1 MSKNRHIFIN
11 VTSHAPIR
19 VLYLTR
25 MYGINIFAIPQGAL
39 IAIIAVS
46 AALIIGIGI
55 LLYFTVFAHF
65 RARKQVREL
74 VRRFEYL
81 HALVF
86 GQDSQFV
93 KRLEIIS
100 RTNLLYVNVHMN
112 YNRRYREIKDRD
124 DAMMTASI
132 NRLKDMSADR
142 KWKEL
147 KAYFPIIKNQ
157 IATYE
162 SRVNTLNSDLM
173 NVIKPEEECR
183 QECLALKEK
192 LRKVKQDY
200 YVKQADLTL
209 LGDTF
214 EAIFTKLEQLFQK
227 FETLVESAQYDDAK
241 AILPTIAGVIDQIGR
256 IFPELPNLCATIQTV
271 IPDKLVSLK
280 NRFEDMMRQG
290 YPLHHLISIQD
301 IDAMENQLTNI
312 TKRLQGFDLRG
323 IQNELDGII
332 AQISDYMVGFDKEE
346 EARTTFETECDTIYA
361 EEAQIEKKYI
371 KLCNS
376 LPAVKRI
383 FVISGDEQAK
393 IDSIKVQINRSG
405 ATKRSLDTFIHS
417 GTHQPYSLLV
427 ERMHQLRDEAN
438 QAQNAIDDFERYL
451 LSLKADSEESL
462 QCIKAY
468 YEKLRDAESNVR
480 DINLEAVDNR
490 YKGAIDHLY
499 GLLDSAYKVLSHTP
513 IDVYKLDSLIAEIKG
528 SGDEVVAN
536 ILNDKTKMA
545 LAEAAIVFANRD
557 RNHLGEVDTLLQQ
570 TEGLYFSG
578 DFNRSYEET
587 LKELKRRHAGE

>member
-1 MSKNRHIFIN
+1 
-11 VTSHAPIR
+11 
-19 VLYLTR
+19 

-192 LRKVKQDY
+192 LRKM
-200 YVKQADLTL
+200 
-209 LGDTF
+209 
-214 EAIFTKLEQLFQK
+214 
-227 FETLVESAQYDDAK
+227 
-241 AILPTIAGVIDQIGR
+241 
-256 IFPELPNLCATIQTV
+256 N
-271 IPDKLVSLK
+271 
-280 NRFEDMMRQG
+280 
-290 YPLHHLISIQD
+290 
-301 IDAMENQLTNI
+301 NI
-312 TKRLQGFDLRG
+312 
-323 IQNELDGII
+323 
-332 AQISDYMVGFDKEE
+332 
-346 EARTTFETECDTIYA
+346 
-361 EEAQIEKKYI
+361 
-371 KLCNS
+371 
-376 LPAVKRI
+376 
-383 FVISGDEQAK
+383 
-393 IDSIKVQINRSG
+393 
-405 ATKRSLDTFIHS
+405 
-417 GTHQPYSLLV
+417 
-427 ERMHQLRDEAN
+427 
-438 QAQNAIDDFERYL
+438 
-451 LSLKADSEESL
+451 
-462 QCIKAY
+462 
-468 YEKLRDAESNVR
+468 
-480 DINLEAVDNR
+480 
-490 YKGAIDHLY
+490 
-499 GLLDSAYKVLSHTP
+499 
-513 IDVYKLDSLIAEIKG
+513 
-528 SGDEVVAN
+528 
-536 ILNDKTKMA
+536 
-545 LAEAAIVFANRD
+545 
-557 RNHLGEVDTLLQQ
+557 
-570 TEGLYFSG
+570 
-578 DFNRSYEET
+578 
-587 LKELKRRHAGE
+587 